1 LRHLTVALL
10 AAFALAACE
19 DTRLGRSCG
28 GEPVELCGAREW
40 AEITE
45 ASLSPEELPIAD
57 FSERAQIRVVLD
69 RCADA
74 PADHEVELFAL
85 VPGDTGDAGARVMSL
100 ITLRE
105 GEDGDT
111 PGDDVIEV
119 DVANPFIATVP
130 ARSDVTLRYVASST
144 TPGGCTS
151 GTFEQPYRTGDP
163 REP

>member
-1 LRHLTVALL
+1 MSLL
-10 AAFALAACE
+10 AALALAGCE
-19 DTRLGRSCG
+19 GTRLERSCG
-28 GEPVELCGAREW
+28 GELVELCGAREW

-45 ASLSPEELPIAD
+45 ATLSPEELSIAD

-69 RCADA
+69 RCDDA

-85 VPGDTGDAGARVMSL
+85 VPGGDDDAGARLMSL
-100 ITLRE
+100 ITLRD
-105 GEDGDT
+105 GEDGDP
-111 PGDDVIEV
+111 PGDSVIEA

-130 ARSDVTLRYVASST
+130 ANSDVTLRFVARSA

-151 GTFEQPYRTGDP
+151 GTFEQAYRTGDP

>member
-1 LRHLTVALL
+1 MRHLKWSLL
-10 AAFALAACE
+10 AALALAGCE
-19 DTRLGRSCG
+19 STRLDRSCG

-45 ASLSPEELPIAD
+45 ATLTPEELPIAD

-69 RCADA
+69 RCDDA
-74 PADHEVELFAL
+74 PADHEIELFAL
-85 VPGDTGDAGARVMSL
+85 VPGDEDAGARLMSL
-100 ITLRE
+100 VTLQE

-111 PGDDVIEV
+111 PGDSVIEV

-130 ARSDVTLRYVASST
+130 ARSDVTLRYVVRST
-144 TPGGCTS
+144 RPGGCTS
-151 GTFEQPYRTGDP
+151 GTFEQAYRTGDP

>member
-1 LRHLTVALL
+1 MRDFLLSSFAVLALVGC
-10 AAFALAACE
+10 AE
-19 DTRLGRSCG
+19 SRLGRSCG
-28 GEPVELCGAREW
+28 GEPVELCGAGEW

-45 ASLSPEELPIAD
+45 ASLSPEELTIAD
-57 FSERAQIRVVLD
+57 FSQRAQIRVVLD

-85 VPGDTGDAGARVMSL
+85 VPGDGDGDTRVMSL
-100 ITLRE
+100 ITLSE
-105 GEDGDT
+105 GEDGD
-111 PGDDVIEV
+111 PVAGDGVIEA

-130 ARSDVTLRYVASST
+130 ARSDVTLRYVARST